1 MGNQRNARWWALGV
15 VVVYLAILAS
25 MAILFKASL
34 LVFGSS
40 CILSLIA
47 FGLYGVDKNAAQQKA
62 WRVSEKNLH
71 FVALLGGWPGALLG
85 QEIFRHKTSKAAFQA
100 EFRVSVALNLVLTT
114 AAEYGLWHVG
124 I

>member
-1 MGNQRNARWWALGV
+1 MGTQRNARWWAPGL

-25 MAILFKASL
+25 MVILFKASL

-47 FGLYGVDKNAAQQKA
+47 FGMYGVDKTAAQRKA

-71 FVALLGGWPGALLG
+71 FVSLLGGWPGALIG
-85 QEIFRHKTSKAAFQA
+85 QEIFRHKTTKASFQA
-100 EFRVSVALNLVLTT
+100 EFRISVALNLVLTA

>member
-1 MGNQRNARWWALGV
+1 MGNQRNARWWAPGV

-25 MAILFKASL
+25 IAILFKASL
-34 LVFGSS
+34 LVLGSS

-47 FGLYGVDKNAAQQKA
+47 FGMYGLDKNAAQRMA

-71 FVALLGGWPGALLG
+71 FVAMLCGWPGALIG
-85 QEIFRHKTSKAAFQA
+85 QQVFRHKTTKAAFQA
-100 EFRVSVALNLVLTT
+100 DFRVSVALNLVLT
-114 AAEYGLWHVG
+114 ALAEYGLWKVG